1 MFSLPHSHEKLS
13 LKFIWGLV
21 IDPDICIFEHR
32 MYLFTEE
39 TISWPNNWQHT
50 GVYCRSD
57 SKNSVWWFF
66 QCFRQWLLSLEKMKD
81 SFFLPCPCSPNNL
94 EKKFLLSPSNMLTFV
109 LCMTCMQPAKLGQS
123 YMVNDLTL
131 TFVKLH
137 ILRLRTY
144 KHKSVERKFNT
155 VVL

>member
-1 MFSLPHSHEKLS
+1 MVIFPVLQTMAVKLG
-13 LKFIWGLV
+13 KNEGL
-21 IDPDICIFEHR
+21 IFP
-32 MYLFTEE
+32 
-39 TISWPNNWQHT
+39 SP
-50 GVYCRSD
+50 
-57 SKNSVWWFF
+57 
-66 QCFRQWLLSLEKMKD
+66 
-81 SFFLPCPCSPNNL
+81 PNNL